1 MSQNQDRLLNMQQVR
16 TTLRCSRSH
25 AYNLV
30 RRGYLPSIR
39 IGVRQ
44 GLRVR
49 ESVLK
54 KFLREREQEGENIL
68 V

>member
-1 MSQNQDRLLNMQQVR
+1 MNQNKDRLLNMQQVR
-16 TTLRCSRSH
+16 STLQCSRSH
-25 AYNLV
+25 AYKLV
-30 RRGYLPSIR
+30 SQGYLPSIR
-39 IGVRQ
+39 IGERQ

-54 KFLREREQEGENIL
+54 KFLREREQEGQNIL